1 MGKRKISYTEYFSRI
16 KEANAKI
23 AEKYGNLAIRIQP
36 IDNTYKSYE
45 LGVNWAGMGTATA
58 EETRLFIN
66 QLNEVTAMA
75 KSLNEEFKDCEVN
88 WSL

>member
-1 MGKRKISYTEYFSRI
+1 MRKISYTEFFLRI
-16 KEANAKI
+16 KEVNAKI

-45 LGVNWAGMGTATA
+45 LGVNWCALGTRTA

-66 QLNEVTAMA
+66 QLNEVTAIA
-75 KSLNEEFKDCEVN
+75 KSLNEEFKDCEVD